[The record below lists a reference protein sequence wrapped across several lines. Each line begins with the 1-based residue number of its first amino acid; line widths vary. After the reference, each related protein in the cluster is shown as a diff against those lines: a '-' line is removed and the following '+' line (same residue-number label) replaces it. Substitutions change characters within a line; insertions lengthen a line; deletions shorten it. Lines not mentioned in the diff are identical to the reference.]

1 MDNETKTK
9 IHHLVDAGK
18 YTAKFALKSNA
29 EYFAKLL
36 KKRDLKVQ
44 VFMVE
49 GHSPTVE
56 GVKKLLDKHFHVE
69 GTHER
74 FYNTTRFKLLGNAV
88 NKTVPPSWSSAN
100 GVVNKFLG
108 K

>member
-44 VFMVE
+44 VFMVD
-49 GHSPTVE
+49 GHSSTVE

-69 GTHER
+69 GTHTR
-74 FYNTTRFKLLGNAV
+74 FSGVSNKVLGNTTMAQN
-88 NKTVPPSWSSAN
+88 
-100 GVVNKFLG
+100 VVKKFI
-108 K
+108 